1 MKEKRMMMME
11 RSTGKTVHDTAGHSR
26 FTLLLLQLLLGHDS
40 LYTQSQSLIKHSRVS
55 RELVVPSSV
64 RVTSTTAA
72 AAGQK
77 ILQREECCL
86 CVCASPPIT
95 PSSSSSSP
103 NCPLAHSF
111 FCPSVCNFR
120 LKLVSNQIPSVHC
133 RQK

>member
-26 FTLLLLQLLLGHDS
+26 FTLLLLQLLGHDS

-86 CVCASPPIT
+86 CVCVLHRQLPRLLLLRLLT
-95 PSSSSSSP
+95 V
-103 NCPLAHSF
+103 HSLTLF
-111 FCPSVCNFR
+111 TVR
-120 LKLVSNQIPSVHC
+120 LCVTFD
-133 RQK
+133 